1 MILGI
6 DTATRVVALGLA
18 SAGVPIAELTLD
30 DGPSRTRALTSAIDE
45 LLARAGV
52 SRAELSAVGVGEG
65 PGSFTGLRVGIAAA
79 QGLACGLG
87 IPCVG
92 VSTIEVVAHN
102 APREE
107 CRVAVLIDAGRGEV
121 FLGELDR
128 GGTRLIP
135 RGDPRA
141 LSPGRAAE
149 VIADGA
155 FVLGDGWLR
164 HRSVLAQLLG
174 ERVRTA
180 PDELAAPRGVVV
192 ADLAREA
199 LARRAEVCGSSGV
212 SAIYVREPDARPW
225 ASAPRT

>member
-6 DTATRVVALGLA
+6 DTATRVVALGLSSGGA
-18 SAGVPIAELTLD
+18 PIAERTLD
-30 DGPSRTRALTSAIDE
+30 DAPSRTRALTSAIDE
-45 LLARAGV
+45 LLADAGV
-52 SRAELSAVGVGEG
+52 TRAELSAVGVGEG

-102 APREE
+102 APSEE
-107 CRVAVLIDAGRGEV
+107 RRVAVLIDAGRGEV

-128 GGTRLIP
+128 DGAHLIP
-135 RGDPRA
+135 RGNPRA
-141 LSPGRAAE
+141 LSPGQAAE

-155 FVLGDGWLR
+155 LVLGDGWLR
-164 HRSVLAQLLG
+164 HRSVLARLLG
-174 ERVRTA
+174 DRIRMA
-180 PDELAAPRGVVV
+180 PDELALPRGRIV
-192 ADLAREA
+192 AE
-199 LARRAEVCGSSGV
+199 LARRELARRVDACGPATV

-225 ASAPRT
+225 ASVSRT